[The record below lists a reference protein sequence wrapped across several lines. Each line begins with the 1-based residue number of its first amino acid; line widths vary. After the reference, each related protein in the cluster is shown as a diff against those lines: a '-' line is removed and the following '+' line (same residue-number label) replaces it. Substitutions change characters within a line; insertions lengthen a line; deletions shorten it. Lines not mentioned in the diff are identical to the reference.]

1 MIKNMK
7 VKCNLYTI
15 RKKKNLKQTDLS
27 KMTGLSQKALSEIE
41 TGKSKGVSFS
51 TLLRLCEVLDI
62 TIGDLFQI
70 GQEEQEES
78 NMIVVEK
85 PFCSFCGKKESDV
98 DLLIMGKSTKDR
110 PKVYICSECINRC
123 NKLINDKK

>member
-1 MIKNMK
+1 MK

-41 TGKSKGVSFS
+41 TGKSKGVSFN
-51 TLLRLCEVLDI
+51 TLLSLCDVLNI
-62 TIGDLFQI
+62 TIGELFEVTQD
-70 GQEEQEES
+70 EQEEES
-78 NMIVVEK
+78 NIVVVEK
-85 PFCSFCGKKESDV
+85 PFCSFCGKKENDV
-98 DLLIMGKSTKDR
+98 DLLIMGKATKDR

-123 NKLINDKK
+123 NKLINNDKK

>member
-1 MIKNMK
+1 MK
-7 VKCNLYTI
+7 IKCNLYTI

-51 TLLRLCEVLDI
+51 TILKLCEVLDI
-62 TIGDLFQI
+62 SIGDLF
-70 GQEEQEES
+70 ELSSEYKELES
-78 NMIVVEK
+78 NIVVFEK
-85 PFCSFCGKKESDV
+85 PFCSFCGKKENDV
-98 DLLIMGKSTKDR
+98 ELLIMGKATKDR

-123 NKLINDKK
+123 NKLIKDKK

>member
-1 MIKNMK
+1 MK

-41 TGKSKGVSFS
+41 TGKSKGVSFN
-51 TLLRLCEVLDI
+51 TLINLCDVLNI
-62 TIGDLFQI
+62 TIGELFEVAQD
-70 GQEEQEES
+70 EQEEES
-78 NMIVVEK
+78 NIVVVEK
-85 PFCSFCGKKESDV
+85 PFCSFCGKKENDV
-98 DLLIMGKSTKDR
+98 DLLIMGKATKDR

-123 NKLINDKK
+123 NKLINNDKK

>member
-51 TLLRLCEVLDI
+51 TLLRLCEVLEI